1 MRAFII
7 GVALLLGTGAET
19 LAAPP
24 PAQAQAQSQAQVD
37 AGRRLFARCTNCH
50 EVGAGARNGFGPQ
63 LNGIVGRKAGS
74 APAYA
79 YSPALKQAGF
89 VWNEQKLV
97 AFIRDSEKVVPG
109 NKMRFLSFMSEKQAS
124 EIVAYLRTQGAVAAP
139 PAPKK

>member
-19 LAAPP
+19 LAA
-24 PAQAQAQSQAQVD
+24 QAQAPAQAQVD

-79 YSPALKQAGF
+79 YSAALKQAGF

-139 PAPKK
+139 PAPKR

>member
-19 LAAPP
+19 LAAPASA
-24 PAQAQAQSQAQVD
+24 PAQAQVD

-79 YSPALKQAGF
+79 YSAALKQAGF

-124 EIVAYLRTQGAVAAP
+124 DIVAYLRTQGAVAAP
-139 PAPKK
+139 PAPKR

>member
-1 MRAFII
+1 MRALII
-7 GVALLLGTGAET
+7 GVALLLGPGVEA
-19 LAAPP
+19 LAAPA
-24 PAQAQAQSQAQVD
+24 PAQAQVD

-109 NKMRFLSFMSEKQAS
+109 NKMRFLSFMSEKQAA
-124 EIVAYLRTQGAVAAP
+124 EIVAYLRTQGAVAAS
-139 PAPKK
+139 PAPKR

>member
-1 MRAFII
+1 MRALII
-7 GVALLLGTGAET
+7 GVALLLRPGVEA
-19 LAAPP
+19 LAAPA
-24 PAQAQAQSQAQVD
+24 PAQAQVD

-124 EIVAYLRTQGAVAAP
+124 DIVAYLRTQGAVAAS
-139 PAPKK
+139 PAPKR

>member
-1 MRAFII
+1 MRAFIL
-7 GVALLLGTGAET
+7 GVALLLGTGGET
-19 LAAPP
+19 LAAPASA
-24 PAQAQAQSQAQVD
+24 PAQAQVD

-109 NKMRFLSFMSEKQAS
+109 NKMRFLSFMSEKQAA

>member
-1 MRAFII
+1 MRALII
-7 GVALLLGTGAET
+7 GVALLLGTGAEA
-19 LAAPP
+19 LAAPA
-24 PAQAQAQSQAQVD
+24 PASAPAQAQVD
-37 AGRRLFARCTNCH
+37 AGRRLFARCSNCH

-79 YSPALKQAGF
+79 YSPALKKAGF
-89 VWNEQKLV
+89 VWNEQNLV

-109 NKMRFLSFMSEKQAS
+109 NKMRFLSFMSEKQAA

-139 PAPKK
+139 PVPKR

>member
-1 MRAFII
+1 MRALII
-7 GVALLLGTGAET
+7 GVALLLGPGVEA
-19 LAAPP
+19 LAAPA
-24 PAQAQAQSQAQVD
+24 PAQAQID

-139 PAPKK
+139 PAPKR

>member
-19 LAAPP
+19 LAAPASA
-24 PAQAQAQSQAQVD
+24 PAQAQVD
-37 AGRRLFARCTNCH
+37 AGRQLFARCTNCH

-139 PAPKK
+139 PAPKR

>member
-1 MRAFII
+1 MRALII
-7 GVALLLGTGAET
+7 GVALLLGPGVEA
-19 LAAPP
+19 LAAPA
-24 PAQAQAQSQAQVD
+24 PAQAQVD

-109 NKMRFLSFMSEKQAS
+109 NKMRFLSFMSEKQAA
-124 EIVAYLRTQGAVAAP
+124 EIVAYLRTQGAVAASA
-139 PAPKK
+139 APKR

>member
-1 MRAFII
+1 MIMRALII

-19 LAAPP
+19 LAAPA
-24 PAQAQAQSQAQVD
+24 PAPAQVD

-124 EIVAYLRTQGAVAAP
+124 DIVAYLRTQGAVAAS
-139 PAPKK
+139 PAPKR

>member
-1 MRAFII
+1 MRALII
-7 GVALLLGTGAET
+7 GVALLLGPGVEA
-19 LAAPP
+19 LAAPA
-24 PAQAQAQSQAQVD
+24 PAQAQVD

-124 EIVAYLRTQGAVAAP
+124 DIVAYLRTQGAVAAS
-139 PAPKK
+139 PAPKR

>member
-1 MRAFII
+1 MRALII
-7 GVALLLGTGAET
+7 GVALLLGPGVEA
-19 LAAPP
+19 LAAPA
-24 PAQAQAQSQAQVD
+24 PAQAQVD

-109 NKMRFLSFMSEKQAS
+109 NKMRFLSFMSEKQAA
-124 EIVAYLRTQGAVAAP
+124 EIVAYLRTQGAVAAL
-139 PAPKK
+139 PAPKR

>member
-19 LAAPP
+19 LAAPASA
-24 PAQAQAQSQAQVD
+24 PAQAQVD

-79 YSPALKQAGF
+79 YSAALKQAGF

-109 NKMRFLSFMSEKQAS
+109 NKMRFLSFMSEKQAA
-124 EIVAYLRTQGAVAAP
+124 EIVAYLRTQGAVAASA
-139 PAPKK
+139 APKR

>member
-1 MRAFII
+1 MRALII
-7 GVALLLGTGAET
+7 GVALLLGPGVEA
-19 LAAPP
+19 LAALA
-24 PAQAQAQSQAQVD
+24 PAQAQVD

-109 NKMRFLSFMSEKQAS
+109 NKMRFLSFMSEKQAA
-124 EIVAYLRTQGAVAAP
+124 EIVAYLRTQGAVAAL
-139 PAPKK
+139 PAPKR

>member
-1 MRAFII
+1 MRALII
-7 GVALLLGTGAET
+7 GVALLLGTGAEA
-19 LAAPP
+19 LAAPA
-24 PAQAQAQSQAQVD
+24 PASVPAQAQVD
-37 AGRRLFARCTNCH
+37 AGRRLFARCSNCH

-79 YSPALKQAGF
+79 YSPALKKAGF
-89 VWNEQKLV
+89 VWNEQNLV

-109 NKMRFLSFMSEKQAS
+109 NKMRFLSFMSEKQAA

-139 PAPKK
+139 PVPKR

>member
-1 MRAFII
+1 MRALII
-7 GVALLLGTGAET
+7 GFTLLLGPGAEA
-19 LAAPP
+19 LAA
-24 PAQAQAQSQAQVD
+24 STQAQVD

-79 YSPALKQAGF
+79 YSSALRSAGF
-89 VWNEQKLV
+89 VWDEQKLI

-109 NKMRFLSFMSEKQAS
+109 NKMRFLSFMSEKQAG
-124 EIVAYLRTQGAVAAP
+124 EIVAYLRTQGVAATP
-139 PAPKK
+139 PAPAPKR

>member
-19 LAAPP
+19 LAA
-24 PAQAQAQSQAQVD
+24 QAQAPAQAQVD

-124 EIVAYLRTQGAVAAP
+124 DIVAYLRTQGAVAAS
-139 PAPKK
+139 PAPKR

>member
-1 MRAFII
+1 MRALII
-7 GVALLLGTGAET
+7 GVALLLGPGVEA
-19 LAAPP
+19 LAALA
-24 PAQAQAQSQAQVD
+24 PAPAQAQVD

-63 LNGIVGRKAGS
+63 LNAIVGRKAGS

-109 NKMRFLSFMSEKQAS
+109 NKMRFLSFMSEKQAA
-124 EIVAYLRTQGAVAAP
+124 EIVAYLRTQGAVAASA
-139 PAPKK
+139 APKR

>member
-1 MRAFII
+1 MRALII
-7 GVALLLGTGAET
+7 GVALLLGPGAEA
-19 LAAPP
+19 LAASA
-24 PAQAQAQSQAQVD
+24 PAQAQVD

-124 EIVAYLRTQGAVAAP
+124 EIVAYLRTQGAVDAS
-139 PAPKK
+139 PAPKR

>member
-7 GVALLLGTGAET
+7 GFALLLGTGAET
-19 LAAPP
+19 LAA
-24 PAQAQAQSQAQVD
+24 STQAQVD

-63 LNGIVGRKAGS
+63 LNGVVGRKAGS

-79 YSPALKQAGF
+79 YSPALKKAGF
-89 VWNEQKLV
+89 VWNEQNLV

-109 NKMRFLSFMSEKQAS
+109 NKMRFLSFMSEKQAA
-124 EIVAYLRTQGAVAAP
+124 EIVAYLRTQGVVASP
-139 PAPKK
+139 PTK

>member
-19 LAAPP
+19 LAAPASA
-24 PAQAQAQSQAQVD
+24 PAQAQVD

-124 EIVAYLRTQGAVAAP
+124 EIVAYLRTQGAVAAS
-139 PAPKK
+139 PAPKR